1 MALRRKQRRHPPQA
15 PIGRL
20 DYPPS
25 GTEFEGAL
33 VLSGWVAFESGPTA
47 RVEAWLGDAPLGR
60 ARLALPRADVAA
72 VSAAPD
78 AAVAGFE
85 LRAGRDALP
94 ALLGE
99 ATLRVVATSIAG
111 ERCELEPVPV
121 TLAEAPAAKAA
132 PVAPLHS
139 VAAPGKSTGGR
150 RVLVFTNVLRH
161 GGASLFLLDLLRE
174 GRRQGR
180 IDPTVVS
187 TADGDL
193 RGELETLGVAVHIAS
208 PSAMDDLVPYLDRA
222 EELAAWAAPG
232 DFELIL
238 VNTTS
243 GHTAIGGAV
252 AARLG
257 LPAAWTIHE
266 SFELA
271 ELWDGLGADVRARAE
286 ADLGGAALAIFEAD
300 ATREMYRGV
309 LDEGRC
315 VTLPYGLD
323 REPIER
329 FRADFQPAKA
339 RAEAGIPAGA
349 DLILC
354 VGTVEPRKAQV
365 PLALAFEQVAEE
377 FPDAHLAFVGVDSGL
392 ASRALAERIEASPVH
407 ERIHLIGVT
416 GQVQPWYGIADIF
429 VSASDIESLPRSVLE
444 AMAWETPVL
453 ATAVF
458 GLSELIVD
466 GESGWL
472 CEERDVEQLALGLRR
487 ALGASAAERARI
499 GAAGRGLVE
508 SRHAL
513 DDYAGQVADLLD
525 EVVGA
530 SPTGG
535 RLSTM
540 PRP

>member
-1 MALRRKQRRHPPQA
+1 
-15 PIGRL
+15 
-20 DYPPS
+20 
-25 GTEFEGAL
+25 
-33 VLSGWVAFESGPTA
+33 
-47 RVEAWLGDAPLGR
+47 
-60 ARLALPRADVAA
+60 
-72 VSAAPD
+72 
-78 AAVAGFE
+78 
-85 LRAGRDALP
+85 
-94 ALLGE
+94 
-99 ATLRVVATSIAG
+99 
-111 ERCELEPVPV
+111 
-121 TLAEAPAAKAA
+121 
-132 PVAPLHS
+132 
-139 VAAPGKSTGGR
+139 
-150 RVLVFTNVLRH
+150 
-161 GGASLFLLDLLRE
+161 
-174 GRRQGR
+174 
-180 IDPTVVS
+180 
-187 TADGDL
+187 
-193 RGELETLGVAVHIAS
+193 
-208 PSAMDDLVPYLDRA
+208 
-222 EELAAWAAPG
+222 
-232 DFELIL
+232 
-238 VNTTS
+238 
-243 GHTAIGGAV
+243 
-252 AARLG
+252 
-257 LPAAWTIHE
+257 
-266 SFELA
+266 
-271 ELWDGLGADVRARAE
+271 
-286 ADLGGAALAIFEAD
+286 
-300 ATREMYRGV
+300 
-309 LDEGRC
+309 
-315 VTLPYGLD
+315 
-323 REPIER
+323 
-329 FRADFQPAKA
+329 
-339 RAEAGIPAGA
+339 
-349 DLILC
+349 
-354 VGTVEPRKAQV
+354 V

-458 GLSELIVD
+458 GLAELIVD